1 MFGVVSAQ
9 ALLLNNVGINNIVL
23 PFASRGI
30 LHIIFNLIYL
40 TWRTRKIKGLFHIT
54 GDVHYAVLALP
65 AERTILTIHDLVF
78 LHIYKGMTRSLL
90 KKIFLDIPVKKAR
103 FITTISEK
111 SKQEIISNTGCDPQ
125 KIIVIPNPVDHSI
138 IFTPK
143 NISNEKSALLFI
155 GVKPNKNLDRTIAAI
170 KELGVHLR
178 IVGLPSNDQL
188 NQLRLNE
195 IDFSYVHNISSEEL
209 AREYQ
214 SCDIVLFP
222 SVYEGFGLPVIEGF
236 QSGRPVITSDLSPMK
251 DIAKDAALLV
261 DPTSIDSIRN
271 GINLLIHDESLRNTL
286 FQRGSEVVKSYH
298 PEVVAAQYVAL
309 WQRISNEG

>member
-1 MFGVVSAQ
+1 M
-9 ALLLNNVGINNIVL
+9 I
-23 PFASRGI
+23 
-30 LHIIFNLIYL
+30 
-40 TWRTRKIKGLFHIT
+40 RKVKGLFHIT
-54 GDVHYAVLALP
+54 GDVHYAILALP

-78 LHIYKGMTRSLL
+78 LHTYKGLTRSFL
-90 KKIFLDIPVKKAR
+90 KRIFLDIPVKKAR

-138 IFTPK
+138 TFTPK
-143 NISNEKSALLFI
+143 NISNEKPVLLFI

-188 NQLRLNE
+188 DQLRLNE

-222 SVYEGFGLPVIEGF
+222 SVYEGFGLPVIEAF

-251 DIAKDAALLV
+251 DIARDAALLV
-261 DPTSIDSIRN
+261 DPTSVDSIRN
-271 GINLLIHDESLRNTL
+271 GINLLIHDESHRNTL
-286 FQRGSEVVKSYH
+286 VQRGSEVVKSYH

-309 WQRISNEG
+309 WQRISNEN

>member
-1 MFGVVSAQ
+1 MSTE
-9 ALLLNNVGINNIVL
+9 ALVLNNVCVNKIIL
-23 PFASRGI
+23 PFSSRGI

-65 AERTILTIHDLVF
+65 SERTILTIHDLVF
-78 LHIYKGMTRSLL
+78 LHTYNGMTRSFL

-103 FITTISEK
+103 YITTISEK

-125 KIIVIPNPVDHSI
+125 KIVVIPNPVDRSI
-138 IFTPK
+138 TFTPK
-143 NISNEKSALLFI
+143 NISNEKPILLFI
-155 GVKPNKNLDRTIAAI
+155 GVKPNKNLVRIIAAI
-170 KELGVHLR
+170 KELRVHLR
-178 IVGLPSNDQL
+178 IVGQPSSDQL
-188 NQLRLNE
+188 DQLRNNQIE
-195 IDFSYVHNISSEEL
+195 FSYVQNISPEEL

-214 SCDIVLFP
+214 TCDIVLFP

-261 DPTSIDSIRN
+261 DPTSVDSIRN
-271 GINLLIHDESLRNTL
+271 GVNLLLNDESLRYTL
-286 FQRGSEVVKSYH
+286 VQRGSEVVKSYQ
-298 PEVVAAQYVAL
+298 PTVIATQYAEL
-309 WQRISNEG
+309 WRRISNEN